1 MCESS
6 TQAREYNT
14 PSTPRRAWII
24 HSWSSQSPLCLN
36 PECQTSDSDFTAA
49 CVSRYRV
56 LSSLTCAPMWQEKST
71 FSWLWTLVWE
81 EKSSTPNLTKNVTM
95 QNCFR
100 PLACS
105 WSELRDQI
113 SKTIVMVGLCASEL
127 TDGRLNLVSAD
138 CKQKQNKI
146 VITDIQANQI
156 NEVFFYQCQI
166 NLDLWIAR
174 YVFFF
179 LHFYG
184 IWQFSD
190 RWQL

>member
-1 MCESS
+1 MLVPSPVRCVQSGNSRVLSCPLHMCESS

-138 CKQKQNKI
+138 CKQKKTKQNC
-146 VITDIQANQI
+146 DN
-156 NEVFFYQCQI
+156 
-166 NLDLWIAR
+166 R
-174 YVFFF
+174 YS
-179 LHFYG
+179 G
-184 IWQFSD
+184 
-190 RWQL
+190 

>member
-1 MCESS
+1 MLVPSPVRCVQSGNSRVLSCPLHMCESS

-105 WSELRDQI
+105 
-113 SKTIVMVGLCASEL
+113 C
-127 TDGRLNLVSAD
+127 
-138 CKQKQNKI
+138 QKI
-146 VITDIQANQI
+146 C
-156 NEVFFYQCQI
+156 EV
-166 NLDLWIAR
+166 NS
-174 YVFFF
+174 
-179 LHFYG
+179 G
-184 IWQFSD
+184 IRFQ
-190 RWQL
+190 RQL